1 MSDKKM
7 QIPSE
12 GLEEASQ
19 IDTADR
25 QLKDIASAQPPD
37 EILYELA
44 ELFKVFGDSTRIRI
58 LFVLFE
64 AEVCVCDLAEAL
76 HMTQSAISHQLRI
89 LKQSR
94 LVKSR
99 REGKSV
105 FYSLADAHVRAIIA
119 QGREHI

>member
-12 GLEEASQ
+12 GLEKASQ

-44 ELFKVFGDSTRIRI
+44 ELF
-58 LFVLFE
+58 
-64 AEVCVCDLAEAL
+64 
-76 HMTQSAISHQLRI
+76 
-89 LKQSR
+89 
-94 LVKSR
+94 
-99 REGKSV
+99 
-105 FYSLADAHVRAIIA
+105 
-119 QGREHI
+119 